1 MAPLPCPWVGL
12 LHHLRTGASGG
23 CMRQPCL
30 TVARSATS
38 LLTTTDS
45 GMEAVFTTEALL
57 ALVSYTL
64 S

>member
-1 MAPLPCPWVGL
+1 
-12 LHHLRTGASGG
+12 
-23 CMRQPCL
+23 MRQPCL
-30 TVARSATS
+30 KVARSATS

>member
-1 MAPLPCPWVGL
+1 MAPLPCPL
-12 LHHLRTGASGG
+12 SLHHLRTGASGG

-30 TVARSATS
+30 KVARSATS